1 MALMEAISGRLSRAL
16 MDAGLVPEGVGTFL
30 TEHALY
36 VQAKINDDELRRRNI
51 MEEPRLWKM
60 KLIQRLIEREW
71 TLLIRSVISADGR
84 PTRMIGK
91 PSSS

>member
-1 MALMEAISGRLSRAL
+1 

-36 VQAKINDDELRRRNI
+36 VQAKIKRRRAAPPQYHGGTKT
-51 MEEPRLWKM
+51 MEKM

-71 TLLIRSVISADGR
+71 TLLIRSIISADGR
-84 PTRMIGK
+84 PAG
-91 PSSS
+91 